1 MSEKK
6 QEVVEK
12 KKVTRK
18 KDDKKYFVKF
28 MILLVISATAGYG
41 IGFLFGKLKK
51 SGFHFPSITQ
61 DMMEIIALSMP
72 IVFLLINIVFAIIS
86 ILSISKVR
94 KQLRAWDGEDEELAD
109 KIDMMLG
116 LPIGLSGIMSI
127 INMFMF
133 SFCIHLDMITE
144 TGKTSEKVLMFAIM
158 GVFIL
163 SFVVMMLIQK
173 KCIDLTKD
181 MNPEKQGS
189 IFDVKFTEKWEESC
203 DEAQKLQIY
212 QASYGA
218 FRAVN
223 SICITLWLVCLILD
237 LFFGIGITPV
247 IMVTIIWL
255 GNNVGYLVTGSKL
268 EKAKLSR

>member
-1 MSEKK
+1 MSDKM

-28 MILLVISATAGYG
+28 MILLIVSATAGYG

-51 SGFHFPSITQ
+51 AGFHFPSITQ
-61 DMMEIIALSMP
+61 DMMGIIALSMP
-72 IVFLLINIVFAIIS
+72 IVFLLMNIVFAIIS
-86 ILSISKVR
+86 ISSISKVR
-94 KQLRAWDGEDEELAD
+94 RELKLWDGEDEELAD

-116 LPIGLSGIMSI
+116 LPIGLSSIMSI

-144 TGKTSEKVLMFAIM
+144 TGKTSEKVLMFAII

-189 IFDVKFTEKWEESC
+189 IFDVKFSEKWEESC
-203 DEAQKLQIY
+203 DEAQKLRIY

-218 FRAVN
+218 FKTVN
-223 SICITLWLVCLILD
+223 SMCSTLWVVCLVLD
-237 LFFGIGITPV
+237 LFFGFGIAPV
-247 IMVTIIWL
+247 IMVTTIWL
-255 GNNVGYLVTGSKL
+255 GNTISYLVTGSKL
-268 EKAKLSR
+268 EKAKSNH